1 MAPWKLTGNF
11 DEIPWSINRWKHKLP
26 VTNQFN
32 AKKYLKTLALCWR
45 HRNYFFGT
53 YLNYAN
59 IVYGNTKMPK
69 LKKLSCQQKEALGMI
84 FNKDKFES
92 GTNIYKRK
100 KISNIS
106 ELTHFSPVSHVTLD

>member
-1 MAPWKLTGNF
+1 
-11 DEIPWSINRWKHKLP
+11 
-26 VTNQFN
+26 
-32 AKKYLKTLALCWR
+32 
-45 HRNYFFGT
+45 
-53 YLNYAN
+53 
-59 IVYGNTKMPK
+59 MPK

-106 ELTHFSPVSHVTLD
+106 ELTHFSPVPHVTLD